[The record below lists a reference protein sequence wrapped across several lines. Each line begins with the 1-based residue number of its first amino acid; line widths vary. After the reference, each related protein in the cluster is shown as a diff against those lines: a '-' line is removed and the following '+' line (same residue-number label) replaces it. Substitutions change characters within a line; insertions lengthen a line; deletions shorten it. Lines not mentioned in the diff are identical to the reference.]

1 MTNLI
6 HSSESYRVD
15 TTTPVCL
22 LTEVGPNAV
31 AGVIGHRFL
40 LYVNEQRTNVVDD
53 QNRIDISTRMKRVE
67 SDPRRAKALAK
78 ARAGLGRWMV
88 EEPTM
93 SGQSLAALR
102 LQSGLSQTQL
112 AEKLGT
118 QQSNVSR
125 LENNPSDVQ
134 VSTVMKL
141 AEALQR
147 PATEVFGAIVRQL
160 GARA

>member
-1 MTNLI
+1 
-6 HSSESYRVD
+6 
-15 TTTPVCL
+15 
-22 LTEVGPNAV
+22 
-31 AGVIGHRFL
+31 
-40 LYVNEQRTNVVDD
+40 
-53 QNRIDISTRMKRVE
+53 
-67 SDPRRAKALAK
+67 
-78 ARAGLGRWMV
+78 
-88 EEPTM
+88 M

>member
-1 MTNLI
+1 
-6 HSSESYRVD
+6 
-15 TTTPVCL
+15 
-22 LTEVGPNAV
+22 
-31 AGVIGHRFL
+31 
-40 LYVNEQRTNVVDD
+40 
-53 QNRIDISTRMKRVE
+53 
-67 SDPRRAKALAK
+67 
-78 ARAGLGRWMV
+78 MV

-141 AEALQR
+141 AEALQK

>member
-1 MTNLI
+1 
-6 HSSESYRVD
+6 
-15 TTTPVCL
+15 
-22 LTEVGPNAV
+22 
-31 AGVIGHRFL
+31 
-40 LYVNEQRTNVVDD
+40 
-53 QNRIDISTRMKRVE
+53 
-67 SDPRRAKALAK
+67 
-78 ARAGLGRWMV
+78 MV

>member
-1 MTNLI
+1 MELYEKLYQLRKKSGFTQ
-6 HSSESYRVD
+6 SE
-15 TTTPVCL
+15 
-22 LTEVGPNAV
+22 
-31 AGVIGHRFL
+31 
-40 LYVNEQRTNVVDD
+40 
-53 QNRIDISTRMKRVE
+53 
-67 SDPRRAKALAK
+67 
-78 ARAGLGRWMV
+78 
-88 EEPTM
+88 
-93 SGQSLAALR
+93 
-102 LQSGLSQTQL
+102 L